1 VLAGRISPALNRA
14 FVGKTFFALQEQ
26 LFAFAA
32 ALTAFCIKIS
42 SQDRL
47 PKIRYDAF

>member
-1 VLAGRISPALNRA
+1 LTVLAGRIRPALNRTLIR
-14 FVGKTFFALQEQ
+14 KTFFAFQKQ

-47 PKIRYDAF
+47 PKN

>member
-1 VLAGRISPALNRA
+1 VLAGRISPALNRTFIGETLFA
-14 FVGKTFFALQEQ
+14 FQKQ
-26 LFAFAA
+26 LFAFTA

-47 PKIRYDAF
+47 SLKIRY

>member
-1 VLAGRISPALNRA
+1 VLAGRIGSALNTA

-26 LFAFAA
+26 LLAFTA

-47 PKIRYDAF
+47 PIVRYDAF